1 MPFTYSNT
9 QDGFNENKNNKQLQT
24 VLHVPFVVVAIYN
37 EEMH

>member
-9 QDGFNENKNNKQLQT
+9 QDGFNEKKKKQLQT
-24 VLHVPFVVVAIYN
+24 VLHVPFVEVAIYN